1 MEKEKID
8 SMKKQNKG
16 KENYLER
23 RPMRPEEI
31 SWSVDEQGMVT
42 LDIENK
48 GVFNKIAQKLFRK
61 PEVSH
66 IHLDEMGSFVWP
78 LLDGERDIVAIGVLV
93 KEHFGDKAEPLYERL
108 AKYFQI
114 LDSYSFIRWKE

>member
-1 MEKEKID
+1 
-8 SMKKQNKG
+8 MKRENKS

-31 SWSVDEQGMVT
+31 SWSVDENGMVI
-42 LDIENK
+42 LDIKNK
-48 GVFNKIAQKLFRK
+48 GMFNKLAQILFHRPK
-61 PEVSH
+61 ISH
-66 IHLDEMGSFVWP
+66 IHLDEMGSFIWP
-78 LLDGERDIVAIGVLV
+78 LLDGEKDIVVLGVLV

-114 LDSYSFIRWKE
+114 LDSYSFLRWKE